1 MIAVRLLLL
10 DACLAI
16 AVAGALTLEA
26 LNGVNRPA
34 LWQLTIV
41 AVLVLL
47 LLRRRFPLVTMLA
60 MAVLA
65 WFEPTAQ
72 LATIFSL
79 YTVAAQRG
87 PKWPTAVAVAVD
99 LVITFVTY
107 RPDDLQA
114 WEIVG
119 FVAALMLVLPLLA
132 GLWMHQRAVLVDALH
147 DRADQAERTRDLLAE
162 RAVTAE
168 RRRIAREMHD
178 VVAHRVSIVAL
189 QAGALSVRAPNDETA
204 RLAEVIRE
212 SSAAA
217 LTELRDILRVLR
229 EEETEPKALP
239 SPTLDGVAQLAGDL
253 AAAGADVDAEV
264 PDPLPQVPEMVGRA
278 AYRIVQE
285 ALTNAAK
292 HAPGAPIRV
301 RLSLDSGKLV
311 VEVANALGAS
321 AGLPGAGYGVIGMRE
336 RVTLA
341 GGALRVG
348 PDSSGDYV
356 VRAVF
361 PLAGGT

>member
-1 MIAVRLLLL
+1 MIAVRLFLL

-16 AVAGALTLEA
+16 AVAGALVLEA
-26 LNGVNRPA
+26 TNAVTRPP

-60 MAVLA
+60 MVALGVFA
-65 WFEPTAQ
+65 PTASI
-72 LATIFSL
+72 AAFFSL

-87 PKWPTAVAVAVD
+87 AKWPTAVAGVASVA
-99 LVITFVTY
+99 LVVVTY
-107 RPDDLQA
+107 RPGDVQA
-114 WEIVG
+114 WEIIG
-119 FVAALMLVLPLLA
+119 FVLALSVVLPLVA
-132 GLWMHQRAVLVDALH
+132 GLWMNQRAVLLAALR
-147 DRADQAERTRDLLAE
+147 DRAEQAERERDLLSE
-162 RAVTAE
+162 RAVDEE

-189 QAGALSVRAPNDETA
+189 QAGALSVRARDEETG
-204 RLAEVIRE
+204 RMAEVIRE

-229 EEETEPKALP
+229 DDRTEPRSLP
-239 SPTLDGVAQLAGDL
+239 TPMLAGVARLAGELTD
-253 AAAGADVDAEV
+253 AGACVETDL
-264 PDPLPQVPEMVGRA
+264 PDPLPEVPEQVGRA

-285 ALTNAAK
+285 SLTNAAK
-292 HAPGAPIRV
+292 HAPGAVIRV
-301 RLSLDSGKLV
+301 RLASDAGELV

-341 GGALRVG
+341 GGALRAG
-348 PDSSGDYV
+348 PDGADYV
-356 VRAVF
+356 VRAAF
-361 PLAGGT
+361 PLNGSG

>member
-1 MIAVRLLLL
+1 MIAVRLFLL

-16 AVAGALTLEA
+16 AVAGALVLEA
-26 LNGVNRPA
+26 TNGVTRPP
-34 LWQLTIV
+34 LWQLTIA

-60 MAVLA
+60 MTTLGL
-65 WFEPTAQ
+65 FEPTASFAA
-72 LATIFSL
+72 LFSL

-87 PKWPTAVAVAVD
+87 PKWPTAVAVAAN
-99 LVITFVTY
+99 LVLVVVTY
-107 RPDDLQA
+107 RPGDVQA
-114 WEIVG
+114 WEVIG
-119 FVAALMLVLPLLA
+119 FVVALSVVLPLVA
-132 GLWMHQRAVLVDALH
+132 GLWMNQRAVLLDALR
-147 DRADQAERTRDLLAE
+147 DRAAHAERERDLLAE
-162 RAVTAE
+162 RAVDEE

-189 QAGALSVRAPNDETA
+189 QAGALSVRARDEETG
-204 RLAEVIRE
+204 RMAEVIRE

-229 EEETEPKALP
+229 DDGTEPRSLP
-239 SPTLDGVAQLAGDL
+239 TPMLAGVARLAGELTD
-253 AAAGADVDAEV
+253 AGARVETDL
-264 PDPLPQVPEMVGRA
+264 PDPLPEVPEQVGRA

-292 HAPGAPIRV
+292 HAPGAVIRV
-301 RLSLDSGKLV
+301 RLASDAGELV

-341 GGALRVG
+341 GGVLHAG
-348 PDSSGDYV
+348 PDGTDYV
-356 VRAVF
+356 VRAAF
-361 PLAGGT
+361 PLNGSG

>member
-1 MIAVRLLLL
+1 MIIVRLLLL

-16 AVAGALTLEA
+16 AVAGVLASEA
-26 LNGVNRPA
+26 LSRVSPPA
-34 LWQLTIV
+34 WWQLMV
-41 AVLVLL
+41 AAVLVIL
-47 LLRRRFPLVTMLA
+47 LLRRRFPLASMLA
-60 MAVLA
+60 MAVLS
-65 WFEPTAQ
+65 WFAPPAQ
-72 LATIFSL
+72 LATIFTL
-79 YTVAAQRG
+79 YTVAALRG
-87 PKWPTAVAVAVD
+87 PKWPTAVALAADVV
-99 LVITFVTY
+99 LVLVTY
-107 RPDDLQA
+107 RPGDLQA
-114 WEIVG
+114 WEVIG
-119 FVAALMLVLPLLA
+119 FVAALTTLLPLLA
-132 GLWMHQRAVLVDALH
+132 GLWMHQRGVLVDALR
-147 DRADQAERTRDLLAE
+147 DRAGQAERERDLLAE

-189 QAGALSVRAPNDETA
+189 QAGALSVRAADEETG

-212 SSAAA
+212 SSSAA
-217 LTELRDILRVLR
+217 LNELRDILGVLR
-229 EEETEPKALP
+229 EDVTEPKSLP
-239 SPTLDGVAQLAGDL
+239 SLDGVARLADDL
-253 AAAGADVDAEV
+253 AAAGADVATQV
-264 PDPLPQVPEMVGRA
+264 PDPLPQVPEKVGRA

-285 ALTNAAK
+285 SLTNAAK

-301 RLSLDSGKLV
+301 QLALEGGRLV

-348 PDSSGDYV
+348 PDGGDYV

-361 PLAGGT
+361 PLGGGVR

>member
-16 AVAGALTLEA
+16 AVAGALALEA
-26 LNGVNRPA
+26 LSGVSRPA
-34 LWQLTIV
+34 WWQLVIV

-47 LLRRRFPLVTMLA
+47 LLRRRFPLATMLA
-60 MAVLA
+60 MAGLA
-65 WFEPTAQ
+65 WFAPPAQ
-72 LATIFSL
+72 LATFFTL
-79 YTVAAQRG
+79 YTVAARRG
-87 PKWPTAVAVAVD
+87 PKWPTVVATVADVA
-99 LVITFVTY
+99 LVLVTY
-107 RPDDLQA
+107 QPGDLQA
-114 WEIVG
+114 WEIIG
-119 FVAALMLVLPLLA
+119 FVAALMTLLPLLA
-132 GLWMHQRAVLVDALH
+132 GLWMHQRAVLLEAVS
-147 DRADQAERTRDLLAE
+147 DRADQAERERDLLAE

-189 QAGALSVRAPNDETA
+189 QAGALSMRAPDEETG

-217 LTELRDILRVLR
+217 LTELRDILKVLR
-229 EEETEPKALP
+229 EDLTEPKSLP

-253 AAAGADVDAEV
+253 AAAGAEVDTQV
-264 PDPLPQVPEMVGRA
+264 PDPLPQVPEKVGRA

-285 ALTNAAK
+285 SLTNAAK

-321 AGLPGAGYGVIGMRE
+321 AGLPSSGYGVIGMRE

-341 GGALRVG
+341 GGALRAG
-348 PDSSGDYV
+348 PDGTGDYV

-361 PLAGGT
+361 PLASGG